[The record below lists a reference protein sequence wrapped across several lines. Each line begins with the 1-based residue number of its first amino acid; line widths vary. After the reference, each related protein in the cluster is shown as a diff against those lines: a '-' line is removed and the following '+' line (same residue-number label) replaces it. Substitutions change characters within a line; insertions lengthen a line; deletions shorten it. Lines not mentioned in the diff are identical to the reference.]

1 MIMMFNNKV
10 LINLIVC
17 SMGKNYDLYI
27 PINEKVGNITK
38 LLNNT
43 LFYDSINESK
53 NNTFINALTGEVYDN
68 NTLVRDIDIK
78 NESKIILF

>member
-43 LFYDSINESK
+43 LFYDSK

-68 NTLVRDIDIK
+68 NTLVRDTDIK

>member
-10 LINLIVC
+10 LINLIVY

-68 NTLVRDIDIK
+68 NTLVRDTDIK

>member
-1 MIMMFNNKV
+1 
-10 LINLIVC
+10 
-17 SMGKNYDLYI
+17 MGKNYDLYI

-68 NTLVRDIDIK
+68 NTLVRDNYDNIFI
-78 NESKIILF
+78 